1 MLTIFHYLTDRL
13 LFSSLLLSVVEIS
26 SFKAHEKSTYISSTD
41 NEKEKVIEWLYILL
55 HLFIK
60 RGEIITLLQ
69 LLANRNSTVDHSNP
83 ITYSPH
89 HTEKS
94 LSDSSSKSDINAIST
109 KTTTIPKITTNQSNI
124 ETQSYQNMRFNIT
137 SFSHEQV
144 ELKLFLLSI

>member
-94 LSDSSSKSDINAIST
+94 LSDSSVSQTLMPYLQK
-109 KTTTIPKITTNQSNI
+109 QLL
-124 ETQSYQNMRFNIT
+124 F
-137 SFSHEQV
+137 
-144 ELKLFLLSI
+144 LKLQRIRVISRHKAIKI